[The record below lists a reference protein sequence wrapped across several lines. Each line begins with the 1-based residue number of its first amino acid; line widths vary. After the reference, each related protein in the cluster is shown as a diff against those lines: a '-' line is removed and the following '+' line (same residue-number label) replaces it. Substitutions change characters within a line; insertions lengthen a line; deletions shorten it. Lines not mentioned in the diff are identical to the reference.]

1 MKEKLNFAQFVEK
14 IWDKIKIIYDKNV
27 YKAFTDGR
35 TKIFINSY
43 LKDKEERKF
52 VILHEL
58 AHIYLNYLNDV
69 VQHQQPNLMK
79 ENESLCDI
87 LATLYL
93 KRISKWSSEKII
105 NCMTLLSPN
114 YISHFRIQIIR
125 NLLNKFENVKD
136 ITNEI

>member
-1 MKEKLNFAQFVEK
+1 
-14 IWDKIKIIYDKNV
+14 
-27 YKAFTDGR
+27 
-35 TKIFINSY
+35 
-43 LKDKEERKF
+43 
-52 VILHEL
+52 
-58 AHIYLNYLNDV
+58 
-69 VQHQQPNLMK
+69 MK

-93 KRISKWSSEKII
+93 KRISNWSSEKII